1 MGDAWIR
8 IESPNDDPN
17 LKLAVEDWKYFSK
30 TKIELDDLPGD
41 SRVAFDLGYRL
52 RSLVLEGVIF
62 DDVEDYEE
70 CIKYLDSWNDIDSF
84 VIKIQRHSGGSY
96 LKIDGVNEEL
106 NFLYVDISEG
116 VKLTR
121 GDEQRYRI
129 GRILFK
135 QA

>member
-1 MGDAWIR
+1 MTAWIR

-17 LKLAVEDWKYFSK
+17 LELAVEDWKYFSK

-62 DDVEDYEE
+62 DDDEDYEE
-70 CIKYLDSWNDIDSF
+70 CIKYLDSWNDIGSF